1 MLAGGYRT
9 LLGTLL
15 LLLISAGVG
24 ALICKVVHE
33 SGHALTALA
42 FGAKIESVS
51 VDFPRKLGFF
61 TVKYSQPAVK
71 WQRGFATLMGTGSTA
86 ILAYMLVLA
95 TLATRCTLWLRLPVL
110 SVAFVCAWDMFLY
123 ATLPLFGLRRG
134 LFIGGRHAEPVYGA
148 EMMGIP
154 KWVFLCCLAV
164 SFVVFHALLYSA
176 LRPHF
181 YPP

>member
-15 LLLISAGVG
+15 LLFVSAGVG

-61 TVKYSQPAVK
+61 AVKYSQPAVK
-71 WQRGFATLMGTGSTA
+71 WQRGFATLMGTGSTT
-86 ILAYMLVLA
+86 ILAYMLVL
-95 TLATRCTLWLRLPVL
+95 
-110 SVAFVCAWDMFLY
+110 

-134 LFIGGRHAEPVYGA
+134 LFIGGSHAEPVCGA

-154 KWVFLCCLAV
+154 KWVFLCCLVV

-176 LRPHF
+176 LRPHLS
-181 YPP
+181 PQ